1 MRKFKFV
8 IILLIIF
15 SCKSVDNWS
24 EEPVLS
30 SYSVELANSY
40 VKEQKKYLVLVE
52 NRHQLNL
59 IEELNDEEL
68 NNFLLLEK
76 QIAFSSQK
84 VANNWFDFFLELRQD
99 KGYKAAYKGHYY
111 FRKGI
116 EALGY
121 SDKKRREI
129 KDPTLTESRSYEEI
143 LLLEGQCR
151 LAIGEIVAYNSTLID
166 TEEIYRKIKK
176 LYKSIN

>member
-1 MRKFKFV
+1 MKKFNYVF
-8 IILLIIF
+8 IFLIIF
-15 SCKSVDNWS
+15 SCKSVDDWS
-24 EEPVLS
+24 QEPVLS
-30 SYSVELANSY
+30 QNSVVFAQSY
-40 VKEQKKYLVLVE
+40 VEEQKKYLQLIE

-59 IEELNDEEL
+59 IENLNDEEL
-68 NNFLLLEK
+68 NEYLLLEK

-99 KGYKAAYKGHYY
+99 KRYKEAYKGHYY

-121 SDKKRREI
+121 SDMKRREI

-143 LLLEGQCR
+143 LILEGQCR

-166 TEEIYRKIKK
+166 TAEIYRKIKK
-176 LYKSIN
+176 LYKAID